1 MRHDAQREE
10 HMFRRLE
17 SLFAALGV
25 LAAFGGAYFF
35 AALTKMGFINLW
47 SLLGFAAAALCFFGI
62 SASVHGHKPHTRI
75 TIIAGFLLS
84 AATALIVK
92 SKFGSDIDNVSYA
105 FLPEAGL
112 LLLVLLCAEI
122 RVFIKEPANRK
133 PEHVGAARAQPARRK
148 RAS

>member
-1 MRHDAQREE
+1 
-10 HMFRRLE
+10 MFRRLE

-35 AALTKMGFINLW
+35 AALTKTSFINVW
-47 SLLGFAAAALCFFGI
+47 SLLGFAAAALSFFGI

-75 TIIAGFLLS
+75 TIIIGFLLS

-92 SKFGSDIDNVSYA
+92 TKFGSDIDNVSYA

-112 LLLVLLCAEI
+112 LFLVLLCAEV
-122 RVFIKEPANRK
+122 RVFIKEPAGRK
-133 PEHVGAARAQPARRK
+133 PEHVGAAREQRLRRK

>member
-1 MRHDAQREE
+1 
-10 HMFRRLE
+10 MFRRLE

-35 AALTKMGFINLW
+35 AALTKTSFINVW
-47 SLLGFAAAALCFFGI
+47 SLLGFAAAALSFFGI

-75 TIIAGFLLS
+75 TIIIGFLLA

-92 SKFGSDIDNVSYA
+92 SKFGSDIDNVSFA

-122 RVFIKEPANRK
+122 RIFIKEPANRK
-133 PEHVGAARAQPARRK
+133 PERVGAAREQHLRRR